1 MYDAIIITLYYWI
14 YNSSKSNIDNNDS
27 KGREKM
33 NLHWSKVAVF
43 YQIKSEKLYI
53 NYNKMY
59 IIIPRVIIRK
69 ITLKNSNM
77 VILNYILPIRNALEK
92 YIPRQL

>member
-1 MYDAIIITLYYWI
+1 MD
-14 YNSSKSNIDNNDS
+14 
-27 KGREKM
+27 
-33 NLHWSKVAVF
+33 LHWSKVAVF
-43 YQIKSEKLYI
+43 YQIKSEKLYV
-53 NYNKMY
+53 NYDKMY

-92 YIPRQL
+92 YITWKL